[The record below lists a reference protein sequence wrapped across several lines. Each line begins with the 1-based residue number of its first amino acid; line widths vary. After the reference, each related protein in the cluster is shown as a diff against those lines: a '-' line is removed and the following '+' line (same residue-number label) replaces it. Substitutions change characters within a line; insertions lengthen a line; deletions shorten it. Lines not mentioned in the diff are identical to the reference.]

1 MSSIT
6 TRGKMER
13 EKQNARECEQERE
26 REGEKERE
34 STHRPEP
41 LRELMQTLDGLGLQA
56 RIFPQTP
63 CKQAREGERETE
75 TTRDREGHRLRQA
88 KHWENNRDLI
98 DKSAF

>member
-1 MSSIT
+1 
-6 TRGKMER
+6 MER

-63 CKQAREGERETE
+63 CKQASKQEKGRERQRQRETE
-75 TTRDREGHRLRQA
+75 KDTD
-88 KHWENNRDLI
+88 
-98 DKSAF
+98 